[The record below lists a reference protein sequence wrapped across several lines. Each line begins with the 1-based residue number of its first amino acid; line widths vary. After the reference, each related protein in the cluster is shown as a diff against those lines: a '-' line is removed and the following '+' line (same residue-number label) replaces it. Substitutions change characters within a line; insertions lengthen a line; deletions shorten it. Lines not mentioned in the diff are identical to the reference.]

1 MEQQEK
7 YIYQAK
13 LSGAFTPSAPVNRLD
28 LFSGRKAQLDRV
40 LNAIFQRGQHA
51 VIYGERGVGK
61 TSLANIISDWLKSLE
76 KHNYQ
81 VVRYNCAAT
90 STFDS
95 IWQGVFRELS
105 FVRNF
110 QAAGFTNQ
118 PNQAAAVPMSMLVPT
133 TIGSED
139 VRFLLQQV
147 GSHAIVVID
156 EFDRVNDKGA
166 SSLLADTIKS
176 LSDHSIDATLV
187 IIGVADSIDD
197 LIAEHRSIER
207 AIVQIQMPRMSDDE
221 VLQIIDKGFER
232 AGMTIDNAV
241 RIHISALSQGLPHNA
256 HELSLFAG
264 YAAIENDRTNVEF
277 SDIQAA
283 IKSAV
288 ENAQQT
294 IVSTYTRAVSSPHQ
308 NIYKEVLLAAAL
320 ASTDELGYFAAADL
334 KGPLSVI
341 TEKRYGID
349 GYMRHLREFCSE
361 QRGRIL
367 EQKGER
373 RRFRFRFRDSIM
385 EPFVIMRGI
394 KEGLISEESVVELEQ
409 QATRTLQSPV

>member
-1 MEQQEK
+1 
-7 YIYQAK
+7 
-13 LSGAFTPSAPVNRLD
+13 
-28 LFSGRKAQLDRV
+28 
-40 LNAIFQRGQHA
+40 
-51 VIYGERGVGK
+51 
-61 TSLANIISDWLKSLE
+61 
-76 KHNYQ
+76 
-81 VVRYNCAAT
+81 
-90 STFDS
+90 
-95 IWQGVFRELS
+95 
-105 FVRNF
+105 
-110 QAAGFTNQ
+110 
-118 PNQAAAVPMSMLVPT
+118 
-133 TIGSED
+133 

-147 GSHAIVVID
+147 GRHPIVVID
-156 EFDRVNDKGA
+156 EFDRVKDQAA
-166 SSLLADTIKS
+166 STLVADTIKS
-176 LSDHSIDATLV
+176 LSDHSVDATLI

-221 VLQIIDKGFER
+221 VLQIIDKGFQR
-232 AGMTIDNAV
+232 AEMTVENSV

-256 HELSLFAG
+256 HELSLCAG
-264 YAAIENDRTNVEF
+264 FSAIENDRTNVEF

-320 ASTDELGYFAAADL
+320 ARTDELGYFAAADL
-334 KGPLSVI
+334 KEPLRVV
-341 TEKRYGID
+341 TAKRYGID

-361 QRGRIL
+361 QRGKIL

-394 KEGLISEESVVELEQ
+394 KERLISEESVVELEQ